1 MNAEEVDYTPYK
13 HMVVV
18 PTDDEL
24 LRRKQSNQAMARIL
38 QEAVKIRAAAE
49 KQKSIEIPEGMI
61 LHGGRFRKERF
72 FDQYGNEI

>member
-1 MNAEEVDYTPYK
+1 MI
-13 HMVVV
+13 
-18 PTDDEL
+18 
-24 LRRKQSNQAMARIL
+24 RKQSNQAMARIL
-38 QEAVKIRAAAE
+38 QEAAKIRAAAE